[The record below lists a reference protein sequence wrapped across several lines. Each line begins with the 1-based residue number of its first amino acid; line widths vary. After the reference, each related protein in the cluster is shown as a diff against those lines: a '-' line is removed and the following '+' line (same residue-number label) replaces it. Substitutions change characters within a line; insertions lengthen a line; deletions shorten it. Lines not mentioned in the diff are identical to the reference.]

1 MTNDTP
7 QPKKRNWLAFA
18 PLVIFAALAGVF
30 AMQLFSGKDTSELP
44 SVLIGQPS
52 PETALPP
59 LDPAL
64 PGIQS
69 ANFKGRVTVLNVFAS
84 WCVPCR
90 DEHPHLIELTKDTRF
105 TLSGLNYKDKP
116 DQAGN
121 FLKELGNPYDE
132 IGADISGRAGIMW
145 GVYGVPETYVIG
157 KDGTIR
163 FKYTGPLDPDRIKS
177 VLMREIDK
185 ALAG

>member
-1 MTNDTP
+1 MSD
-7 QPKKRNWLAFA
+7 QIPKKTNWLAFA
-18 PLVIFAALAGVF
+18 PLIIFALLAGVF
-30 AMQLFSGKDTSELP
+30 AMQLFSGKNVNEVP
-44 SVLIGQPS
+44 SVLIGQAS
-52 PETALPP
+52 PETALPA

-64 PGIQS
+64 PGIKS
-69 ANFKGRVTVLNVFAS
+69 ADFRGRVTVLNVFAS

-90 DEHPHLIELTKDTRF
+90 DEHPFLIELTKDTRF

-116 DQAGN
+116 DQAAN

-132 IGADISGRAGIMW
+132 VGADVSGRAGIMW

-157 KDGTIR
+157 RDGTIR
-163 FKYTGPLDPDRIKS
+163 YKFTGPLDPEKIKS
-177 VLMREIDK
+177 VLMPEIEK